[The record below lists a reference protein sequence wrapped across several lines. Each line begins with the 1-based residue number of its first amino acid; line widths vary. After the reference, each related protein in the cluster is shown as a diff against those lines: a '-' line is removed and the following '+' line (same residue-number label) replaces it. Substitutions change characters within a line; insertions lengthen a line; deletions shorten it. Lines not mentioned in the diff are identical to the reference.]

1 MLQNIR
7 DNSQGLIAKVI
18 IGLIVAV
25 FALWGVEGIIGG
37 LITTPPIAEVNGEEI
52 NELQLQNSMQQ
63 VLASVGADAAASLD
77 PGFVEDIA
85 LNQLIDEVLLRQSA
99 DRSALAVSSE
109 RIDRFILNSPQ
120 FQIDGVFDQDLA
132 VRTMASMGFSAPL
145 YREDLARRMA
155 LSQIANAYAASNFLT
170 EGELGQLIAL
180 QRQTRDFRYI
190 AVPMGA
196 RTLDEAISPGSIAD
210 YYAANQEQFREPESI
225 VARYVALD
233 QDAIS
238 GEIEVAPEELLA
250 QYERERGEYQGAAEK
265 RASHILFETFGMTQA
280 EATAAAEAAKQRLD
294 DGEDFAALALEL
306 SSDTISARAGGD
318 IGYTD
323 GTAFPPEVEQAL
335 NELSL
340 GEISGPV
347 TSEFGVHI
355 VQLTED
361 AENEYPPFEEVSAR
375 IERELKRAEVELIY
389 AGRLEELS
397 NLAFESGDLSGISTQ
412 LGLPVMTSEPIGR
425 IGGADI
431 FADPAVV
438 EALFSDEVLLDG
450 NNSEV
455 IELDNTRAAV
465 VRVEQFNESRIRPLE
480 EVEAEITVLLRTE
493 REREAAANLGGTVL
507 AALEAGDD
515 VDALLDLNGLEW
527 TGAEA
532 TARNSFTVN
541 PELIEHVFA
550 MPRPEG
556 APRYGGTVLA
566 NGTYVAVELTA
577 VNPGAVDEIP
587 EDQRRG
593 LMDSLTADLG
603 NNDFQRYL
611 QTLREDA
618 EITRSQPT
626 TFDDPAPL
634 TP

>member
-190 AVPMGA
+190 AVAMGA
-196 RTLDEAISPGSIAD
+196 RTLDEAISSGSIAD
-210 YYAANQEQFREPESI
+210 YYERNQEQFREPESI

-250 QYERERGEYQGAAEK
+250 QYERERGEYQGAVEK

-493 REREAAANLGGTVL
+493 REREAAASLGGTVL
-507 AALEAGDD
+507 AALESGDA

-527 TGAEA
+527 TEAEA
-532 TARNSFTVN
+532 TVRNSFTVN

-626 TFDDPAPL
+626 SFDDPAPL